1 VFLKEAGN
9 LDLGAQSFQATGAR
23 QNGSGVRKFIAAEWL
38 YRENNS
44 AEDAIDI
51 CHRLMP
57 PEFSA
62 ASSVARWMIYIIQ
75 SRQDRA
81 ERPGVLKMHQLLKQD
96 MAPQASQSG
105 LLAPDTTGMNFYRAD
120 PALTDLLRIHLPE
133 KLFNHIE
140 PHLDRLGELAG
151 GRLDECARLADRHG
165 PVLHPRDKFGRD
177 VQSIE
182 YHPAYHELERAAFGE
197 FGIHALSIRKGIMGW
212 PDKYPVVAKHAFTFL
227 FNQTEFG
234 MGCPINV
241 TDGCAKLLANFG
253 SEELKAKYFDGLTQT
268 DMSRLTQGGQFMTEK
283 EGGSDV
289 GTLTTSA
296 VQEGDHWRLYGEKWF
311 CSNADAKVVML
322 LARPEGAPPGTRGV
336 GLFLMPR
343 FLEDGSQNHYR
354 IVRLKDKLGTRSMA
368 SGEIKLEGAIAY
380 AVGKLDRGF
389 VQMAEM
395 VNSSRLSNG
404 VKSTALMRRAWHDAM
419 TVAKNRVVFGSRI
432 LDLPLGRRQ
441 LLKIMLATE
450 QALSMSFLTA
460 DALDRAEAGSQ
471 DAAALLR
478 ILTPTLKF
486 RATRDARKVCGD
498 ALEMRGGIGYIEEFA
513 TARLLRDAHLG
524 SIWEGTG
531 NIVALDA
538 LKRAV
543 GRHGAES
550 ALAADLHARLDDS
563 AEVPQAWRDKLRGLA
578 DRAVGFAREVAAHSD
593 NEAESRR
600 ATSLLYHVASAVQL
614 AWEAQRIHARRGD
627 ARRLLLSRL
636 VVDQRVTPNDPFRL
650 AENKSQGAIAA
661 LLLGDRP
668 AGMAEVGELLRG
680 A

>member
-1 VFLKEAGN
+1 MTKIGRNEQG
-9 LDLGAQSFQATGAR
+9 
-23 QNGSGVRKFIAAEWL
+23 
-38 YRENNS
+38 
-44 AEDAIDI
+44 
-51 CHRLMP
+51 
-57 PEFSA
+57 
-62 ASSVARWMIYIIQ
+62 
-75 SRQDRA
+75 
-81 ERPGVLKMHQLLKQD
+81 LKMQPLKQQR
-96 MAPQASQSG
+96 AGTANQPG

-120 PALTDLLRIHLPE
+120 PALTDLLKLHLPDA
-133 KLFNHIE
+133 LFRHIE
-140 PHLDRLGELAG
+140 PHLDRLGGLAG
-151 GRLDECARLADRHG
+151 GYLDECARLADRHT
-165 PVLHPRDKFGRD
+165 PVLHQRDRFGRD
-177 VQSIE
+177 SQFIE
-182 YHPAYHELERAAFGE
+182 YHPAYRELEKAAFGE

-241 TDGCAKLLANFG
+241 TDGCAKLLNNFG
-253 SEELKAKYFDGLTQT
+253 SESLKARYLDGLTQT
-268 DMSRLTQGGQFMTEK
+268 DMSKLTQGGQFMTEK

-296 VQEGDHWRLYGEKWF
+296 VQEGDHWRLHGEKWF
-311 CSNADAKVVML
+311 CSNADAEVMML
-322 LARPEGAPPGTRGV
+322 LARPEGAGPGTRGV

-343 FLEDGSQNHYR
+343 RLEDGSQNHYR

-389 VQMAEM
+389 AQMAEM

-404 VKSTALMRRAWHDAM
+404 VKSTALMRRAHHDAM
-419 TVAKNRVVFGSRI
+419 TVARNRVVFGQRI
-432 LDLPLGRRQ
+432 IDLPLARRQ
-441 LLKIMLATE
+441 LMKIMLPTE

-531 NIVALDA
+531 NIVAIDA

-543 GRHGAES
+543 GRHGADA
-550 ALAADLHARLDDS
+550 ALSADLHARLNDS
-563 AEVPQAWRDKLRGLA
+563 ANVPLAWRNRLGDLA
-578 DRAVGFAREVAAHSD
+578 DRAIGFAREVASRSD
-593 NEAESRR
+593 NEGDARR
-600 ATSLLYHVASAVQL
+600 ATSLLYHVASAVAL
-614 AWEAQRIHARRGD
+614 AWEGGRIHEMRGD
-627 ARRLLLSRL
+627 ARRLLLSRM
-636 VVDQRVTPNDPFRL
+636 VIDHRVSPGDPFQLTESTAQR
-650 AENKSQGAIAA
+650 AITGH
-661 LLLGDRP
+661 LLGER
-668 AGMAEVGELLRG
+668 AVGMAEVGELLS
-680 A
+680 AS

>member
-1 VFLKEAGN
+1 MHPLMH
-9 LDLGAQSFQATGAR
+9 DRATG
-23 QNGSGVRKFIAAEWL
+23 
-38 YRENNS
+38 S
-44 AEDAIDI
+44 ANQ
-51 CHRLMP
+51 P
-57 PEFSA
+57 
-62 ASSVARWMIYIIQ
+62 
-75 SRQDRA
+75 
-81 ERPGVLKMHQLLKQD
+81 
-96 MAPQASQSG
+96 G

-120 PALTDLLRIHLPE
+120 PALTDLLRLHLPDA
-133 KLFNHIE
+133 LFRHIE

-151 GRLDECARLADRHG
+151 GYLDECARLADRHT
-165 PVLHPRDKFGRD
+165 PVLHQRDKFGRD
-177 VQSIE
+177 TQYIE
-182 YHPAYHELERAAFGE
+182 YHPAYRELEKAAFGE
-197 FGIHALSIRKGIMGW
+197 FGIHAMSIRKGIMGW

-241 TDGCAKLLANFG
+241 TDGCAKLLNNFG
-253 SEELKAKYFDGLTQT
+253 SEALKARYLDGLTQT
-268 DMSRLTQGGQFMTEK
+268 DMSKLTQGGQFMTEK

-289 GTLTTSA
+289 GTLTTRA

-322 LARPEGAPPGTRGV
+322 LARPEGAGPGTRGV

-343 FLEDGSQNHYR
+343 FLDDGSQNHYR

-368 SGEIKLEGAIAY
+368 SGEIKLEGAVAY

-404 VKSTALMRRAWHDAM
+404 VKSTALMRRAHHDAM
-419 TVAKNRVVFGSRI
+419 TVARNRVVFGRRI
-432 LDLPLGRRQ
+432 IDLPLARRQ
-441 LLKIMLATE
+441 LMKIMLPTE

-513 TARLLRDAHLG
+513 TSRLLRDAHLG

-531 NIVALDA
+531 NIVAIDTLT
-538 LKRAV
+538 RAV
-543 GRHGAES
+543 GRHGADA

-563 AEVPQAWRDKLRGLA
+563 ANVPQAWRNRLRELA
-578 DRAVGFAREVAAHSD
+578 DRAVGFAREVASSSD
-593 NEAESRR
+593 NEGDARR
-600 ATSLLYHVASAVQL
+600 ATSLLYHVASAVAL
-614 AWEAQRIHARRGD
+614 AWEGGRIHEMRGD
-627 ARRLLLSRL
+627 ARRLLLSRM
-636 VVDQRVTPNDPFRL
+636 VVDHRVSTGDPFRL
-650 AENKSQGAIAA
+650 AENATQRAITDH
-661 LLLGDRP
+661 LLGERNV
-668 AGMAEVGELLRG
+668 GMAEVGELLV
-680 A
+680 AA

>member
-1 VFLKEAGN
+1 M
-9 LDLGAQSFQATGAR
+9 
-23 QNGSGVRKFIAAEWL
+23 
-38 YRENNS
+38 
-44 AEDAIDI
+44 
-51 CHRLMP
+51 HPLM
-57 PEFSA
+57 
-62 ASSVARWMIYIIQ
+62 
-75 SRQDRA
+75 QDRA
-81 ERPGVLKMHQLLKQD
+81 S
-96 MAPQASQSG
+96 ASANQPG

-120 PALTDLLRIHLPE
+120 PALTDLLRLHLPDA
-133 KLFNHIE
+133 LFRHIE
-140 PHLDRLGELAG
+140 PHLDRLGEMAG
-151 GRLDECARLADRHG
+151 GYLDECARLADRHT
-165 PVLHPRDKFGRD
+165 PVLHQRDKFGRD
-177 VQSIE
+177 TQYIE
-182 YHPAYHELERAAFGE
+182 YHPAYRELEKAAFGE

-241 TDGCAKLLANFG
+241 TDGCAKLLNNFG
-253 SEELKAKYFDGLTQT
+253 SEALKAKYLDGLTQT
-268 DMSRLTQGGQFMTEK
+268 DMSKLTQGGQFMTEK

-289 GTLTTSA
+289 GTLTTRA

-322 LARPEGAPPGTRGV
+322 LARPEGAGPGTRGV

-343 FLEDGSQNHYR
+343 YLDDGSQNHYR

-368 SGEIKLEGAIAY
+368 SGEIKFEGAIAY

-404 VKSTALMRRAWHDAM
+404 VKSTALMRRAHHDAM
-419 TVAKNRVVFGSRI
+419 TVARNRVVFGSRI
-432 LDLPLGRRQ
+432 IDLPLARRQ
-441 LLKIMLATE
+441 LMKIMLPTE

-531 NIVALDA
+531 NIVAIDTLT
-538 LKRAV
+538 RAV
-543 GRHGAES
+543 GRHGADA

-563 AEVPQAWRDKLRGLA
+563 VDVPQAWRDRLRELS
-578 DRAVGFAREVAAHSD
+578 DRAVGFAREVASRSD
-593 NEAESRR
+593 NEGDARR
-600 ATSLLYHVASAVQL
+600 ATSLLYHVASAVAL
-614 AWEAQRIHARRGD
+614 AWEGGRIHEMRGD
-627 ARRLLLSRL
+627 VRRLLLSRM
-636 VVDQRVTPNDPFRL
+636 VVDHRVAAGDPFRL
-650 AENKSQGAIAA
+650 AENATQRAITDH
-661 LLLGDRP
+661 LLGERNV
-668 AGMAEVGELLRG
+668 GMAEVGELLV
-680 A
+680 AA

>member
-1 VFLKEAGN
+1 MQAGP
-9 LDLGAQSFQATGAR
+9 
-23 QNGSGVRKFIAAEWL
+23 QNRMTNF
-38 YRENNS
+38 
-44 AEDAIDI
+44 D
-51 CHRLMP
+51 HR
-57 PEFSA
+57 PE
-62 ASSVARWMIYIIQ
+62 
-75 SRQDRA
+75 
-81 ERPGVLKMHQLLKQD
+81 
-96 MAPQASQSG
+96 
-105 LLAPDTTGMNFYRAD
+105 LLAPDTSGMNFYRAD
-120 PALTDLLRIHLPE
+120 PALTDLLPIHLPDP
-133 KLFNHIE
+133 LCRNTE
-140 PHLDRLGELAG
+140 PHLNRLGGLAG
-151 GRLDECARLADRHG
+151 GYLDECARLADRHV
-165 PVLHPRDKFGRD
+165 PVLHQRDRFGRD
-177 VQSIE
+177 AQWIE
-182 YHPAYHELERAAFGE
+182 YHPAYRELERAAFGE
-197 FGIHALSIRKGIMGW
+197 FGIHAMSIRKGILGW
-212 PDKYPVVAKHAFTFL
+212 PDKYPVAAKHAFTFL

-234 MGCPINV
+234 LGCPINV

-253 SEELKAKYFDGLTQT
+253 SDALKEKYLDGLTQT
-268 DMSRLTQGGQFMTEK
+268 DMAKLTQGGQFMTEK

-289 GTLTTSA
+289 GTLTTTA

-322 LARPEGAPPGTRGV
+322 LARPEGAGPGTRGV

-343 FLEDGSQNHYR
+343 TLDDGSPNHYR

-380 AVGKLDRGF
+380 AVGNLDRGF

-419 TVAKNRVVFGSRI
+419 TVARNRVVFGSRI
-432 LDLPLGRRQ
+432 IDLPLARRQ
-441 LLKIMLATE
+441 LMKIMLATE

-543 GRHGAES
+543 GRHGAEA

-563 AEVPQAWRDKLRGLA
+563 ANVPQGWRDRLRGLI
-578 DRAVGFAREVAAHSD
+578 DRALGFASKVARSSE
-593 NEAESRR
+593 NEADARR
-600 ATSLLYHVASAVQL
+600 ATSLLYHVASSVAL
-614 AWEAQRIHARRGD
+614 AWEAHRIHEMRGD

-636 VVDQRVTPNDPFRL
+636 VIHHRLASGDPFRL
-650 AENKSQGAIAA
+650 AEDGKQRAIADA
-661 LLLGDRP
+661 LLGERAID
-668 AGMAEVGELLRG
+668 MAEAGEL
-680 A
+680 AS

>member
-1 VFLKEAGN
+1 MRCSAISSRISTVSANWPAAISTNARGSPTAIRRCCISATSS
-9 LDLGAQSFQATGAR
+9 GAIPNT
-23 QNGSGVRKFIAAEWL
+23 
-38 YRENNS
+38 
-44 AEDAIDI
+44 
-51 CHRLMP
+51 
-57 PEFSA
+57 
-62 ASSVARWMIYIIQ
+62 
-75 SRQDRA
+75 
-81 ERPGVLKMHQLLKQD
+81 
-96 MAPQASQSG
+96 
-105 LLAPDTTGMNFYRAD
+105 
-120 PALTDLLRIHLPE
+120 
-133 KLFNHIE
+133 
-140 PHLDRLGELAG
+140 
-151 GRLDECARLADRHG
+151 
-165 PVLHPRDKFGRD
+165 
-177 VQSIE
+177 IE
-182 YHPAYHELERAAFGE
+182 YHPAYRELEKAAFGE

-241 TDGCAKLLANFG
+241 TDGCAKLLNNFG
-253 SEELKAKYFDGLTQT
+253 SEALKAKYLDGLTQT
-268 DMSRLTQGGQFMTEK
+268 DMSKLTQGGQFMTEK

-289 GTLTTSA
+289 GTLTTTA

-322 LARPEGAPPGTRGV
+322 LARPEGAGPGTRGV

-343 FLEDGSQNHYR
+343 HLDDGSQNHYR

-404 VKSTALMRRAWHDAM
+404 VKSTALMRRAHHDAM
-419 TVAKNRVVFGSRI
+419 TVAKNRVVFGQRI
-432 LDLPLGRRQ
+432 IDLPLARRQ
-441 LLKIMLATE
+441 LMKIMLPTE

-531 NIVALDA
+531 NIVAIDA

-543 GRHGAES
+543 GRHGADA

-563 AEVPQAWRDKLRGLA
+563 ANVPQAWRNRLRELA
-578 DRAVGFAREVAAHSD
+578 DRAIGFAREVASRSD
-593 NEAESRR
+593 NEGDARR
-600 ATSLLYHVASAVQL
+600 ATSLLYHVASAVAL
-614 AWEAQRIHARRGD
+614 AWEGGRIHEMRGD
-627 ARRLLLSRL
+627 ARRLLLSRM
-636 VVDQRVTPNDPFRL
+636 VIDHRVSPSDPFQL
-650 AENKSQGAIAA
+650 AETATQRKITDH
-661 LLLGDRP
+661 LLGERSV
-668 AGMAEVGELLRG
+668 GMAEVGELLKV

>member
-1 VFLKEAGN
+1 MTNIGRNEQGLKMQPLKQERA
-9 LDLGAQSFQATGAR
+9 
-23 QNGSGVRKFIAAEWL
+23 
-38 YRENNS
+38 
-44 AEDAIDI
+44 
-51 CHRLMP
+51 
-57 PEFSA
+57 A
-62 ASSVARWMIYIIQ
+62 ASANQ
-75 SRQDRA
+75 
-81 ERPGVLKMHQLLKQD
+81 P
-96 MAPQASQSG
+96 G

-120 PALTDLLRIHLPE
+120 PALTDLLKLHLPDA
-133 KLFNHIE
+133 LFRHIE
-140 PHLDRLGELAG
+140 PHLDRLGGLAG
-151 GRLDECARLADRHG
+151 GYLDECARLADRHT
-165 PVLHPRDKFGRD
+165 PVLHQRDRFGRD
-177 VQSIE
+177 SQYIE
-182 YHPAYHELERAAFGE
+182 YHPAYRELEKAAFGE
-197 FGIHALSIRKGIMGW
+197 FGIHAMSIRKGIMGW

-241 TDGCAKLLANFG
+241 TDGCAKLLNNFG
-253 SEELKAKYFDGLTQT
+253 SEALKARYLDGLTQT
-268 DMSRLTQGGQFMTEK
+268 DMSKLTQGGQFMTEK

-289 GTLTTSA
+289 GTLTTIA
-296 VQEGDHWRLYGEKWF
+296 VQEGDHWRLHGEKWF
-311 CSNADAKVVML
+311 CSNADAEVVML
-322 LARPEGAPPGTRGV
+322 LARPEGAGPGTRGV

-343 FLEDGSQNHYR
+343 RLEDGSQNHYR

-404 VKSTALMRRAWHDAM
+404 VKSTALMRRAHHDAM
-419 TVAKNRVVFGSRI
+419 TVARNRVVFGQRI
-432 LDLPLGRRQ
+432 IDLPLARRQ
-441 LLKIMLATE
+441 LMKIMLPTE

-531 NIVALDA
+531 NIVAIDA

-543 GRHGAES
+543 GRHGADA

-563 AEVPQAWRDKLRGLA
+563 ANVPQAWRHRLGDLA
-578 DRAVGFAREVAAHSD
+578 DRAIGFAREVAARTD
-593 NEAESRR
+593 NEGDARR
-600 ATSLLYHVASAVQL
+600 ATSLLYHVASAVAL
-614 AWEAQRIHARRGD
+614 AWEGGRIHEMRGD
-627 ARRLLLSRL
+627 ARRLLLSRM
-636 VVDQRVTPNDPFRL
+636 VIDHRVSPSDPFQLTESAAQR
-650 AENKSQGAIAA
+650 AITAH
-661 LLLGDRP
+661 LLGER
-668 AGMAEVGELLRG
+668 AVGMAEVGELLS
-680 A
+680 AA

>member
-1 VFLKEAGN
+1 MHKPAKHDEV
-9 LDLGAQSFQATGAR
+9 
-23 QNGSGVRKFIAAEWL
+23 
-38 YRENNS
+38 
-44 AEDAIDI
+44 
-51 CHRLMP
+51 MP
-57 PEFSA
+57 A
-62 ASSVARWMIYIIQ
+62 
-75 SRQDRA
+75 DR
-81 ERPGVLKMHQLLKQD
+81 P
-96 MAPQASQSG
+96 G
-105 LLAPDTTGMNFYRAD
+105 LLAPDTSGMNFYRAD
-120 PALTDLLRIHLPE
+120 PALSDLLRIPLADSQFPH
-133 KLFNHIE
+133 FE
-140 PHLDRLGELAG
+140 PHLDRLGALAG
-151 GRLDECARLADRHG
+151 GHLDECARLADRHA
-165 PVLHPRDKFGRD
+165 PVLHQRDRFGRD
-177 VQSIE
+177 SQTIE
-182 YHPAYHELERAAFGE
+182 YHPAYRELEKAAFGE

-253 SEELKAKYFDGLTQT
+253 SEELKARYLDGLTQT
-268 DMSRLTQGGQFMTEK
+268 DMAKLTKGGQFMTEK

-296 VQEGDHWRLYGEKWF
+296 VQDGDHWRLYGEKWF

-322 LARPEGAPPGTRGV
+322 LARPEGAGPGTRGV

-343 FLEDGSQNHYR
+343 TLDDGSPNHYR

-404 VKSTALMRRAWHDAM
+404 VKSTALMRRAYHDAT
-419 TVAKNRVVFGSRI
+419 TVARNRVVFGSRI
-432 LDLPLGRRQ
+432 IDLPLARRQ
-441 LLKIMLATE
+441 LMKITLATE

-471 DAAALLR
+471 DAALLLR

-498 ALEMRGGIGYIEEFA
+498 AMEMRGGIGYIEEFA

-531 NIVALDA
+531 NIVAIDA

-543 GRHGAES
+543 GRHGAEA

-563 AEVPQAWRDKLRGLA
+563 AGVPQAWRDRLRDLS
-578 DRAVGFAREVAAHSD
+578 DRAIGFAREVAARTD
-593 NEAESRR
+593 NEAEARR
-600 ATSLLYHVASAVQL
+600 ATSLLYHVASAVAL
-614 AWEAQRIHARRGD
+614 AWEGGRIHSMRGD
-627 ARRLLLSRL
+627 ARRLLLSRMVIDHRL
-636 VVDQRVTPNDPFRL
+636 PANDPFRL
-650 AENKSQGAIAA
+650 TENNMQRAITGH
-661 LLLGDRP
+661 LLGDRDV
-668 AGMAEVGELLRG
+668 GMAEVGELIL
-680 A
+680 AA